1 MITVSNEGAPIF
13 LAHRDDE
20 GYITLDFSVA
30 QSVMEWYNSLSKPDQ
45 NQAYFLAEQRLFVF
59 PMEDGEWQTSHEEPD
74 GTFYFDI
81 GLVPVDA
88 CPKCLTYVPCDCDF
102 RIMNEDVLKT
112 VESQALLGNLPT
124 VQDIRDLVFTIRELE
139 AQLKVEQEER

>member
-1 MITVSNEGAPIF
+1 MITISCEGAPIF

-30 QSVMEWYNSLSKPDQ
+30 QSVMEWFNSLSKPDQ
-45 NQAYFLAEQRLFVF
+45 NQAYFLADQRLFVF
-59 PMEDGEWQTSHEEPD
+59 PMENGDWHTSTEEPD

-81 GLVPVDA
+81 GLYPVDA
-88 CPKCLTYVPCDCDF
+88 CPGCLCYVPCDCEF
-102 RIMNEDVLKT
+102 RIVNEATLKT
-112 VESQALLGNLPT
+112 VESQALLGNLPS
-124 VQDIRDLVFTIRELE
+124 VQDIRDLVYTIRELE